1 MLWFQ
6 ICEIVNCSG
15 ISPKHDI
22 LMAHFFVK
30 KKDLLDL
37 TIALYLQTI
46 EALFSK
52 KIFLNKEVSLLQQ

>member
-1 MLWFQ
+1 MAQ
-6 ICEIVNCSG
+6 I
-15 ISPKHDI
+15 
-22 LMAHFFVK
+22 K

-37 TIALYLQTI
+37 TRALYLQTI